1 MVGYVKGTTPD
12 SEMARVREA
21 FAMATAAIYAWPN
34 PAEARDA
41 ADALRQL
48 VLDLQRE
55 TASFRGYLA
64 AYLMDAH
71 GMTVTELAV
80 FLGVSRPRASQI
92 ISAARERGTPVTE
105 PTTLPEQKHVVLAV
119 ITSGHDVLVE
129 KRRDGIPPYSFPGG
143 EIDHDETYAQAAE
156 RRVLAETGVS
166 VTTTRLIGRRI
177 HPKTSRVIVYCHAA
191 RSTPTEVRLGD
202 PEDLEEVRWASIDET
217 RDLMPDMFSSVRQ
230 YLDELQRG
238 QV

>member
-191 RSTPTEVRLGD
+191 VDTDEVRLGD

-238 QV
+238 QA

>member
-41 ADALRQL
+41 ADALRHL
-48 VLDLQRE
+48 ILDLQRE
-55 TASFRGYLA
+55 TAGFRGYLA

-105 PTTLPEQKHVVLAV
+105 PTTLTEQKHVVLAI
-119 ITSGHDVLVE
+119 ITSGRSVLIE

-166 VTTTRLIGRRI
+166 ITTTRLIGRRI
-177 HPKTSRVIVYCHAA
+177 HPKTSRVIVYCHAIA
-191 RSTPTEVRLGD
+191 GSADVRLCD
-202 PEDLEEVRWASIDET
+202 PGDLEEVRWASIDET
-217 RDLMPDMFSSVRQ
+217 RAIMPDMFSSVRQ